1 MGQDGFSRRELPAWR
16 RGRPSLR
23 VRLAAVAVCLLAAGA
38 GIIVVAGSLA
48 ARDQLT
54 RQAGQLLRGYAG
66 QLAGHPFLLTPLSRT
81 APGPA
86 GLSLAAAG
94 AGALSIA
101 VRDSGGQLVMRT
113 APGIPAGQAGTV
125 QPGRAG
131 YLAIAE
137 PIHYRA
143 HRIPYAYSAEDF
155 VLDVSPA
162 GPGSP
167 GTLVVSLS
175 LARIGHATGHLRAVM
190 LAVSGLVVL
199 AAGGLA
205 AWMISAMLWPLTW
218 LGHRAEAI
226 AAGRAPTAGPPASSL
241 PGGPPRGCWAVA
253 PALTV
258 LLTQLERA
266 GDAAAGPGPPGDLA
280 GGAALASRRVTE
292 RRRQAIVDT
301 SRELRK
307 LVSVLAGLT
316 EYYRLHDE
324 PGPGGSDRLLD
335 RVAEETARIDAL
347 IQTLEGTVQDEPG
360 SPGHRENVGRS
371 A

>member
-66 QLAGHPFLLTPLSRT
+66 QLGRHPFLLTPLSRT

-86 GLSLAAAG
+86 GLSLTAAG
-94 AGALSIA
+94 DGALGIA

-113 APGIPAGQAGTV
+113 GPGGPAGPAGTV
-125 QPGRAG
+125 QPSRGG

-143 HRIPYAYSAEDF
+143 HRIPYAYSADDF

-162 GPGSP
+162 GPGAP

-175 LARIGHATGHLRAVM
+175 LARIGRATGHLTAVM
-190 LAVSGLVVL
+190 LAVSGLVAL
-199 AAGGLA
+199 AAGALA

-226 AAGRAPTAGPPASSL
+226 AAGRAAAAGPPASS
-241 PGGPPRGCWAVA
+241 PSGGPRRGCWAAA

-258 LLTQLERA
+258 LLTQLEHA
-266 GDAAAGPGPPGDLA
+266 GDAAAGPGPPGDLP

-307 LVSVLAGLT
+307 LVSILAGLA
-316 EYYRLHDE
+316 EYYRLHDQ
-324 PGPGGSDRLLD
+324 PGPGGFDRLLD

-347 IQTLEGTVQDEPG
+347 IHTLEGTVQDEPG
-360 SPGHRENVGRS
+360 SPAPRETVGRS